1 MGQDPSRTE
10 PDRAGQAELTAR
22 PMSLLETLTLFAA
35 AAGVFALAV
44 WRSSR
49 PSDPLRPRLIPWTMV
64 MLIAVTVMLVAL
76 VHVLA
81 IYGIDLSDM
90 RRR

>member
-1 MGQDPSRTE
+1 
-10 PDRAGQAELTAR
+10 
-22 PMSLLETLTLFAA
+22 MSLLETLILFAG

-49 PSDPLRPRLIPWTMV
+49 PSDPLRPRLIPWVMV

-81 IYGIDLSDM
+81 IYGIDLSGL